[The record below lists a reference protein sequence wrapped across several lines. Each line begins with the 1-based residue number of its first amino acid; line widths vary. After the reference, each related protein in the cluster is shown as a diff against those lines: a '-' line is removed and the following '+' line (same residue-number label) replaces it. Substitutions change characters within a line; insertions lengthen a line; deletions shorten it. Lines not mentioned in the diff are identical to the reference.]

1 MARGQNNKDFYIPAI
16 SDADLTKLILDL
28 ITENYLE
35 YISDTS
41 NPNIAVN
48 EFIKSASDKSYYNYR
63 ENTKNNDELDI
74 VESFPAI
81 IGKYLENSSVI
92 VDELKDLSKQ
102 DSDDLLDRYDK
113 AFIYEKVKDVTFTS
127 EQKGAILKLAVKYLS
142 KCKMYCDTMEAPYEE
157 LMKSSDNEVEEV
169 IYIASIIFVRTTSIV
184 LGLISNRDSTN
195 TAAADS
201 MKLLDSRGV
210 VNHRAYVNAW
220 QSEIS
225 CVIGLLMYVAA
236 REAIPRDNKASI
248 TESMWLLH
256 DSVDSIA
263 QKFYK
268 ENGSFDVFKAIF
280 TERFTITEQGIL
292 GDIKGG
298 VLTTL
303 HIIDDYKDF
312 TEKNKCDVLL
322 RGEDFAG
329 NYNTLKALAQQII
342 GDATPQRDNRR
353 GRRDDNYDRRDR
365 RGSRSSSRGRR
376 NESDDESDDDRR
388 GRGRSQSRGRDGGRR
403 SSRSS
408 PRGSS
413 RGGNGMQKILEQT
426 MNSIES
432 GNQNGRGRS
441 RSRDEDRDDRRGGRG
456 RSSSRNSRDN
466 DRDDRRGGRGNRDSG
481 RQRGRNGGGRRSG
494 SVISASNKTIG

>member
-41 NPNIAVN
+41 NPNIAVD
-48 EFIKSASDKSYYNYR
+48 EFIKSASDKSFYNYR
-63 ENTKNNDELDI
+63 ENTKNNDELEI

-113 AFIYEKVKDVTFTS
+113 AFMYEKVKDVTFTP
-127 EQKGAILKLAVKYLS
+127 EQKGAILKLVVKYLS
-142 KCKMYCDTMEAPYEE
+142 KCKMYCDTIEAPYDA
-157 LMKSSDNEVEEV
+157 LMKSSDDEVEEV

-184 LGLISNRDSTN
+184 LGLISNKDSIN

-220 QSEIS
+220 QTEIS
-225 CVIGLLMYVAA
+225 CVIGLLMFVAA

-280 TERFTITEQGIL
+280 TERFSTTEQAIL

-298 VLTTL
+298 VRTNIP
-303 HIIDDYKDF
+303 IIDDYKDF
-312 TEKNKCDVLL
+312 TEKNKCDVFL

-329 NYNTLKALAQQII
+329 NYNTLKALTQQII
-342 GDATPQRDNRR
+342 GDAAPQRDN
-353 GRRDDNYDRRDR
+353 RRDR
-365 RGSRSSSRGRR
+365 RGSRSSSRGQR

-408 PRGSS
+408 SRGSS

-441 RSRDEDRDDRRGGRG
+441 RGRDEDRDDRRGGRG

-481 RQRGRNGGGRRSG
+481 RQRGRNGGGRRGG